1 MGESLL
7 SLACRKKKRDINIS
21 IMKALNIIDK
31 NNNYIIKKNQAES
44 FCNSL
49 RNHVNN

>member
-21 IMKALNIIDK
+21 IMKALNIMDK
-31 NNNYIIKKNQAES
+31 NNNYIIKKPS
-44 FCNSL
+44 
-49 RNHVNN
+49 